1 MSALLA
7 TKNEIKGLLKKG
19 DLLFIA
25 ALFGTVLLLVIPVTP
40 NVLDMFLASSIGI
53 SLLILLIIIYVRDPS
68 EFSGFPTL
76 LLSVTLFR
84 LALNVASTR
93 LILGEGHAGK
103 LIDAFGH
110 FVVRGNYVVGAVVFL
125 ILNVINFMVITK
137 GAGRIA
143 EVAARF
149 TLDAMPGKQMSI
161 DAELNAGLIDE
172 ATARSRREKLQ
183 KESEFYGA
191 MDGASKFVR
200 GDAIAG
206 VLITLIN
213 VIGGF
218 AIGIAQQQMTVQD
231 SLRKYTLL
239 SIGDGL
245 VSQVPALIVS
255 VAAGI
260 LVTRVSGD
268 SHLGEHIS
276 GQLTKYPRALAVTA
290 ALLGVFCLAPGIPM
304 LPFLLLALT
313 LGGISYVTAKQQ
325 ARLAPAAETS
335 AALVAANGTAGQVVP
350 AAAPGKAGEAAPA
363 QEDFRKLTDVSVF
376 SVELGFGL
384 LHLAERRNGGD
395 LLDRITGVRKAFAR
409 DMGMVIP
416 PVSIRDNPELDA
428 NEYRFLLRGKPVDR
442 GVIYP
447 QMWLAMNVTNSPVA
461 LRGIPTLDPVFG
473 ISAIWID
480 DEERRNAEINGF
492 TVVDPASVMITHL
505 TECVKRVAHLI
516 LSRQDVQGLVDHLKE
531 SHPVLVTE
539 LIPDLVNVGLIQRVL
554 QNLLREGIPI
564 KNLPVIMESIAD
576 FAPYTKNPDE
586 LSEQARRRLG
596 IYFVP
601 EYEAEPGIIRAITLE
616 PRLEQALAAKV
627 QRNQFEVRLLIDPH
641 TAQYLLQELTRRSNE
656 MVEQGLN
663 PILIVGAELRLALR
677 QFFEPSLGKLV
688 VLAYQELPVETEIQ
702 TVGVIPLPQAAAG
715 RPAAA

>member
-25 ALFGTVLLLVIPVTP
+25 ALFGTVLLLVVPISPG
-40 NVLDMFLASSIGI
+40 VLDMFLASSIGI

-200 GDAIAG
+200 GDAVAG

-245 VSQVPALIVS
+245 VAQVPALIVS

-268 SHLGEHIS
+268 AHLGEHIS
-276 GQLTKYPRALAVTA
+276 SQLTRYPRALAVA
-290 ALLGVFCLAPGIPM
+290 SVLLGVFCLVPSIPM
-304 LPFLLLALT
+304 LPFLLLALV
-313 LGGISYVTAKQQ
+313 LGGIAYVTAKQQ
-325 ARLAPAAETS
+325 ARLATTAGTT
-335 AALVAANGTAGQVVP
+335 AALVASGTQGGQVVP
-350 AAAPGKAGEAAPA
+350 AAGGTAKAGEAAPP

-516 LSRQDVQGLVDHLKE
+516 LSRQDVQGLIDHLKE

-539 LIPDLVNVGLIQRVL
+539 LIPDLVNIGLIQRVL

-564 KNLPVIMESIAD
+564 KNLPVIMECIAD
-576 FAPYTKNPDE
+576 FAPLTKNPDE

-596 IYFVP
+596 IYFIP
-601 EYEAEPGIIRAITLE
+601 EYEAEPGIIKAITLE
-616 PRLEQALAAKV
+616 PRLEQALATKV

-641 TAQYLLQELTRRSNE
+641 TAQYLLQELTRRANE

-663 PILIVGAELRLALR
+663 PILLVGSELRLALR

-715 RPAAA
+715 RPAA